1 MATPTEIAN
10 LIAQAWELDPEET
23 FFEFLYDVLQTN
35 QTLFSLGEVTNDQLQ
50 EALNAYIA
58 AGGTPDEGNTSS
70 DSTGDQGNP
79 QGDSTSEA

>member
-50 EALNAYIA
+50 VALNTYIA
-58 AGGTPDEGNTSS
+58 AGGNTDEGNSSS
-70 DSTGDQGNP
+70 DSTGDTGNP
-79 QGDSTSEA
+79 EGDSASTA

>member
-10 LIAQAWELDPEET
+10 LIAQAWELDPEEN

-35 QTLFSLGEVTNDQLQ
+35 ETLFSLGEVTSDQLQ

-58 AGGTPDEGNTSS
+58 AGGNTDAGDTSS
-70 DSTGDQGNP
+70 DSTGDSGNP
-79 QGDSTSEA
+79 EGDSTSTA

>member
-10 LIAQAWELDPEET
+10 LIAQAWELDPEEN

-35 QTLFSLGEVTNDQLQ
+35 ETLFSLGEVTNDQLQ
-50 EALNAYIA
+50 ESLNTYITS
-58 AGGTPDEGNTSS
+58 GGTTDGYSSS

-79 QGDSTSEA
+79 EGDSTSTA

>member
-10 LIAQAWELDPEET
+10 LIAQAWELEPEEH
-23 FFEFLYDVLQTN
+23 FFEFLYDLLQTN

-58 AGGTPDEGNTSS
+58 TGGTSDEGDTSS
-70 DSTGDQGNP
+70 DSIGDTGNP
-79 QGDSTSEA
+79 EGDSASAP